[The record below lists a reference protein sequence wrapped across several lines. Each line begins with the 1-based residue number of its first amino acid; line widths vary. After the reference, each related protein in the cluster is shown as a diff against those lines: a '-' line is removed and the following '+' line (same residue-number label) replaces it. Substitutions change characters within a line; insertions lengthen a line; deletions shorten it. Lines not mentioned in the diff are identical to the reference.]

1 MSARSG
7 KVGVICIYVVN
18 AALSLFHALTLL
30 IGLELIMKGDRGRG
44 NKETQASTSTREQ
57 KKQLILMKRRKISL
71 VEKALGVQ

>member
-44 NKETQASTSTREQ
+44 NKETQASTSTSTSTKTQQVTDDEPELEEDRS
-57 KKQLILMKRRKISL
+57 RR
-71 VEKALGVQ
+71 

>member
-44 NKETQASTSTREQ
+44 NKETQASTSTSTKTQQVTDDEPELEEDRS
-57 KKQLILMKRRKISL
+57 RR
-71 VEKALGVQ
+71 

>member
-44 NKETQASTSTREQ
+44 NKETQASTSTSTSTSTITQQVTDDEPELEEDRS
-57 KKQLILMKRRKISL
+57 RR
-71 VEKALGVQ
+71 